1 MRSAP
6 ACRRKGA
13 CNSIDGANHRAQ
25 AATAELS
32 DVCRAVNRGLCR
44 ARTPRKASG
53 GGTVNVLALSGGG
66 AGAAF
71 GAGALTGLSRA
82 GIRPEFHVVTGVS
95 AGALTAPFAFLG
107 PAWDDELTESFSGQ
121 RSANLVQL
129 SLTGL
134 LFGSSV
140 FKGRPLA
147 DLVNHYATEE
157 MLQAVAAEAAFRG
170 SFRRS

>member
-32 DVCRAVNRGLCR
+32 LSIAACAGP
-44 ARTPRKASG
+44 ARRVR
-53 GGTVNVLALSGGG
+53 TVTEDRIGGG

-82 GIRPEFHVVTGVS
+82 GIRPEFYVVTEVS
-95 AGALTAPFAFLG
+95 AGARTEPFA
-107 PAWDDELTESFSGQ
+107 ERT
-121 RSANLVQL
+121 
-129 SLTGL
+129 
-134 LFGSSV
+134 
-140 FKGRPLA
+140 
-147 DLVNHYATEE
+147 
-157 MLQAVAAEAAFRG
+157 
-170 SFRRS
+170 